1 MPGCFL
7 SFNFGRNVDLATVKI
22 PEVGFFLPV
31 AARPGFKMIC
41 SVTWK
46 IQMVKQLVADKK
58 TKKRSFLLLN
68 IPSIQVLKTGISLV
82 KITGSL
88 QWRWDAGMLQDQTHV
103 CGNYHRFVIY
113 TLV

>member
-46 IQMVKQLVADKK
+46 IQMLKQLVADKK
-58 TKKRSFLLLN
+58 TKKKVFFAFEHTKYSGVENWN
-68 IPSIQVLKTGISLV
+68 ISGEDY
-82 KITGSL
+82 
-88 QWRWDAGMLQDQTHV
+88 W
-103 CGNYHRFVIY
+103 
-113 TLV
+113 